1 MDQKKI
7 GLFLKDLRKEKGIT
21 QEELAQL
28 LGVSSRSVSRWETGS
43 NMPDISLLSAIADYY
58 DVDVRE
64 IIDGERKS
72 GMNEEIKEVAV
83 KMADYAG
90 TEKKSLFKW
99 VRIISLTGTVFLTL
113 AVVFQCIEY
122 EPNIFRF
129 GAVAFSFLALVALA
143 ITTLYANGILEKL
156 AEKKHFT
163 TVVHV
168 IVIFLIVISMR
179 FLMTSAFVIG
189 LGLLVNMQPYDK
201 QTGIDNYDKEYS
213 IVIGKRI
220 IYKNKFSI

>member
-28 LGVSSRSVSRWETGS
+28 IGVSSRSVSRWETGS

-83 KMADYAG
+83 KMADNQPD
-90 TEKKSLFKW
+90 
-99 VRIISLTGTVFLTL
+99 R
-113 AVVFQCIEY
+113 
-122 EPNIFRF
+122 N
-129 GAVAFSFLALVALA
+129 SFPYSCSRV
-143 ITTLYANGILEKL
+143 
-156 AEKKHFT
+156 
-163 TVVHV
+163 
-168 IVIFLIVISMR
+168 SMH
-179 FLMTSAFVIG
+179 
-189 LGLLVNMQPYDK
+189 
-201 QTGIDNYDKEYS
+201 
-213 IVIGKRI
+213 
-220 IYKNKFSI
+220 